1 MSILVWSRE
10 DAIELWLALE
20 LQSWDD
26 SDEKAHPT
34 VNRGTHFAPNNQ
46 KVLQAVPGTFLVE
59 E

>member
-1 MSILVWSRE
+1 MNILVWSRE

-26 SDEKAHPT
+26 SDEEAHPT
-34 VNRGTHFAPNNQ
+34 VNHGTHFAPNNQ
-46 KVLQAVPGTFLVE
+46 KMLQLPPGTFLVE